1 MTANSR
7 NLRTRTTDRIV
18 AGTVA
23 AIATIVI
30 LVMVNVLTDYCA
42 TVPVAASTAQ
52 WVA

>member
-23 AIATIVI
+23 VLATLVTLVI
-30 LVMVNVLTDYCA
+30 VNVLTDYCA
-42 TVPVAASTAQ
+42 TVPLVASTAQ
-52 WVA
+52 WAA